1 MRREKYFMND
11 FTMAFFTSISASIV
25 SGAQETTTAEGVAAY
40 ELKAINTA
48 CNPGIPVLLTV
59 DKDTENA
66 KFLKALGDKA
76 AKEEAIRVLV
86 SGIIQP
92 VLAERDDKKEITKP
106 PKVVVYVGAA
116 RRLRADTKIDPEQA
130 VVFGSGFATPITDYE
145 DNTKRKPEVFSSA
158 GTESLKEEGAYCS
171 RLGAWR

>member
-1 MRREKYFMND
+1 MND

-76 AKEEAIRVLV
+76 AKGEAIRILV

-92 VLAERDDKKEITKP
+92 VLAERDDKKDYK
-106 PKVVVYVGAA
+106 AA
-116 RRLRADTKIDPEQA
+116 
-130 VVFGSGFATPITDYE
+130 
-145 DNTKRKPEVFSSA
+145 
-158 GTESLKEEGAYCS
+158 
-171 RLGAWR
+171 